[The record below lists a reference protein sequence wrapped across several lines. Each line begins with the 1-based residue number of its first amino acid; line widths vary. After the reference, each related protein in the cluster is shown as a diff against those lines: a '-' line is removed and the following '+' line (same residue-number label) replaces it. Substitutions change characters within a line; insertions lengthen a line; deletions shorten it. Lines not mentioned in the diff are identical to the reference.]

1 MLAENVAENPEM
13 AYRFKDFFELE
24 ISDDDE
30 AGTYKMKIFIHTGE
44 EILCGFD
51 LDFEFVK

>member
-1 MLAENVAENPEM
+1 M